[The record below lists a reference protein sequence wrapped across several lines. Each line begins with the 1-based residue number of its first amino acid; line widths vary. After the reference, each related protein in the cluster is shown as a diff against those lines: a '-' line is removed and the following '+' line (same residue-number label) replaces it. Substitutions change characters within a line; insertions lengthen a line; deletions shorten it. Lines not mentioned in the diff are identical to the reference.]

1 MTQNR
6 NDKKIKICIVTISLS
21 KGGAERSTAL
31 LSRMLSSEGF
41 EIFLVTLN
49 DSVDYKYSG
58 NLINLGKNKP
68 KRESIFNRFK
78 RFEKFRKLI
87 KKENFDFIIDN
98 RNRQFALKEL
108 FYLNYIYKGAN
119 IIYVVRSF
127 NLSQYF
133 PENNFVRK
141 KMIHDSKG
149 IVGVSKAIADTI
161 NKKYNTNK
169 AINIYNPKEEFNVS
183 KEEVIN
189 KEEYILYL
197 GRIEEAVKNLTL
209 LLESYK
215 ESILP
220 KQHIKLKILGNGP
233 DEDWLKKKIIDLEL
247 NDLVEV
253 IPFTPHVYP
262 YLNNAKFLTLTSR
275 YEGFPRVL
283 IESLSTGTPV
293 VSVNCESGPNEIVN
307 HENNGLLVENF
318 NIQNLSE
325 AYNRF
330 ILEED
335 LYLHCI
341 QNAIKSVNHLSVDTI
356 AQQWTKYLKNELQ

>member
-58 NLINLGKNKP
+58 KLINLGENKP
-68 KRESIFNRFK
+68 KRESIFNRFR

-119 IIYVVRSF
+119 IIYAVRSF

-141 KMIHDSKG
+141 KMINDSRG
-149 IVGVSKAIADTI
+149 IVGVSKAIAHTI
-161 NKKYNTNK
+161 NKKYNTDK
-169 AINIYNPKEEFNVS
+169 AINIYNPKEEFN
-183 KEEVIN
+183 IGN
-189 KEEYILYL
+189 
-197 GRIEEAVKNLTL
+197 GR
-209 LLESYK
+209 
-215 ESILP
+215 
-220 KQHIKLKILGNGP
+220 KLKI
-233 DEDWLKKKIIDLEL
+233 KK
-247 NDLVEV
+247 
-253 IPFTPHVYP
+253 
-262 YLNNAKFLTLTSR
+262 
-275 YEGFPRVL
+275 
-283 IESLSTGTPV
+283 
-293 VSVNCESGPNEIVN
+293 
-307 HENNGLLVENF
+307 
-318 NIQNLSE
+318 NIFYWRN
-325 AYNRF
+325 
-330 ILEED
+330 
-335 LYLHCI
+335 
-341 QNAIKSVNHLSVDTI
+341 
-356 AQQWTKYLKNELQ
+356 